1 MSAFRHS
8 GEIPRIAGLFKSRKL
23 DLARALAGD
32 FSALVGRIAVSEKE
46 IRSPSIAAMNEA
58 GVGYLPP
65 DRREDVIPVLSV
77 AANMSLAR
85 LTRADAGMLLDPGTE
100 LRDVEERIQALAI
113 KTHGAAAPASA
124 LSGGNQQEVL
134 LARCLMRNVKVLVL
148 DNPTNGG
155 DAGAK
160 EEIYR
165 SFDTSPRKE
174 SASFLLVTIWRRLS
188 ASAIAFWSCVAAR
201 SHLRGTRR
209 VAPSLAKLTS
219 YRTWYDRWRAELTQ
233 SEGQVDESASAERRP
248 GRPERRRF
256 P

>member
-1 MSAFRHS
+1 M
-8 GEIPRIAGLFKSRKL
+8 
-23 DLARALAGD
+23 
-32 FSALVGRIAVSEKE
+32 
-46 IRSPSIAAMNEA
+46 
-58 GVGYLPP
+58 
-65 DRREDVIPVLSV
+65 
-77 AANMSLAR
+77 
-85 LTRADAGMLLDPGTE
+85 
-100 LRDVEERIQALAI
+100 AI

-124 LSGGNQQEVL
+124 LSGGNQQKVL
-134 LARCLMRNVKVLVL
+134 LARWLMRNAKVLVL

-160 EEIYR
+160 EEIYG
-165 SFDTSPRKE
+165 SFDTI
-174 SASFLLVTIWRRLS
+174 AAQGVGVLLVSDDLAEIIGLS
-188 ASAIAFWSCVAAR
+188 NRIWSCAAAR